1 MSGRHPSADVATYL
15 DALYEHHDGF
25 DVTQTTVS
33 VDPEEFTEAATDGDV
48 ARVQARIEGADGLLA
63 VPGEDGWALP
73 NAVVD
78 EPSDEAAGDV
88 VREQTGVE
96 PIIEALREVSLVC
109 LQCEELGEEV
119 WELSAVFEGVVESG
133 TPTGEAAW
141 REGLPEQS
149 AAF

>member
-1 MSGRHPSADVATYL
+1 MSGRHPSADVAAYL

-33 VDPEEFTEAATDGDV
+33 VDPAEFSDAQEHGDI

-63 VPGEDGWALP
+63 VPDDDGWSVP
-73 NAVVD
+73 HAVVD
-78 EPSDEAAGDV
+78 EPSREAAVDI

-96 PIIEALREVSLVC
+96 PAIEALRSVSLVC
-109 LQCEELGEEV
+109 LQCEELGDEV
-119 WELSAVFEGVVESG
+119 WELSAVFEGEVESG
-133 TPTGEAAW
+133 TPTEEAAW
-141 REGLPEQS
+141 CEGLPEPS